1 MKSNEQ
7 RVLDLIQQNPA
18 ISQKELAE
26 KLELSR
32 SAVAGYISQLTRK
45 GQILGR
51 AYVLPVQ
58 KRITGIGALTLNRTL
73 SIFGAMD
80 NEHTAN
86 ARTSYTADGMARL
99 VVEHL
104 VNLGNQT
111 SLIAWVGDD
120 YKGDWLLEDA
130 RKIGIQA
137 DQCIILKQMQ
147 SGSRTR
153 IIERGGKRLMTL
165 NDMDIYNHVT
175 FGHLKSRWPHIANS
189 RLVFMDSDLPEEA
202 ISYIIRHCREEHID
216 LFMAPSSVSKTR
228 RLPYELQGIKL
239 LLLTL
244 PQLEE
249 LIAEPVTKETMIAA
263 AKTVLARGCGAV
275 CLIQPD
281 TTPLILDAQGDRP
294 LTIQLQHS
302 QHQAGDSTGLI
313 AATIH
318 QYLEIG
324 ETLFTG

>member
-45 GQILGR
+45 GKILGR
-51 AYVLPVQ
+51 AYVLPAQ

-80 NEHTAN
+80 NERTAN
-86 ARTSYTADGMARL
+86 AKTSYAADGMARR

-104 VNLGNQT
+104 VQLGSQT
-111 SLIAWVGDD
+111 SLIGWIGDD
-120 YKGDWLLEDA
+120 YKGEWLLEDA
-130 RKIGIQA
+130 RKAGIET
-137 DQCIILKQMQ
+137 DQCVILKQMQ

-153 IIERGGKRLMTL
+153 VIERSGKRLMTL

-202 ISYIIRHCREEHID
+202 ISYIIRNCRDEKID
-216 LFMAPSSVSKTR
+216 LFLSPSSISKTR
-228 RLPYELQGIKL
+228 RLPYELHGIRL
-239 LLLTL
+239 LFLTL
-244 PQLEE
+244 AQLEE
-249 LIAEPVTKETMIAA
+249 LIAEPVTEETIIEAA
-263 AKTVLARGCGAV
+263 RHVLARGCAMV
-275 CLIQPD
+275 CLVRQD
-281 TTPLILDAQGDRP
+281 THPLLIGSDGERP
-294 LTIQLQHS
+294 LNIQLQHS
-302 QHQAGDSTGLI
+302 LHQAGDSAGLF
-313 AATIH
+313 AAVIH
-318 QYLEIG
+318 EYLEIG
-324 ETLFTG
+324 EAFLA